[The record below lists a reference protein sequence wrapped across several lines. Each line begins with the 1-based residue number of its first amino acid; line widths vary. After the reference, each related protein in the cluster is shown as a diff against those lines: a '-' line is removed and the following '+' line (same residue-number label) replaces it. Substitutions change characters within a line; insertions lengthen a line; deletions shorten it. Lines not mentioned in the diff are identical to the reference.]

1 MSDYKHRL
9 TLAVPEQYMNEANN
23 LALIT
28 GISAADINTFTS
40 ANWKDT
46 EGNLY
51 AVCSAAIKPVVLGM
65 YGVRL
70 STIELPLHA
79 LEANVEAAQL
89 ALDKSVMYESDK
101 GIKAD
106 PSKIIIAIDY
116 EPLEFLEAVGL
127 SSVESVEDV

>member
-9 TLAVPEQYMNEANN
+9 TLAVPEQYMNEANQ

-28 GISAADINTFTS
+28 GLSEADVNTFTS
-40 ANWKDT
+40 ANWKDA

-65 YGVRL
+65 YGIKL
-70 STIELPLHA
+70 STIELPSHA

-89 ALDKSVMYESDK
+89 ALDKSVIYESDK
-101 GIKAD
+101 GVKAD

-116 EPLEFLEAVGL
+116 EPLEFFETLGL
-127 SSVESVEDV
+127 SIIDEV

>member
-9 TLAVPEQYMNEANN
+9 TLVVPEQYMNEANQ

-28 GISAADINTFTS
+28 GLSEADVNTFTS

-65 YGVRL
+65 YGVKL

-89 ALDKSVMYESDK
+89 ALDKSVIYESDK
-101 GIKAD
+101 DIKVD
-106 PSKIIIAIDY
+106 PSKIIIAIDHD
-116 EPLEFLEAVGL
+116 PLGFLETIGL
-127 SSVESVEDV
+127 STLDEV

>member
-1 MSDYKHRL
+1 MSDYKHRMS
-9 TLAVPEQYMNEANN
+9 LAVPQALIPQANN

-28 GISAADINTFTS
+28 GLSAADINTFTS
-40 ANWKDT
+40 ANWKDI

-65 YGVRL
+65 YGVKL

-89 ALDKSVMYESDK
+89 ALDKSVIYESDK

-106 PSKIIIAIDY
+106 PTKIIIAIDY
-116 EPLEFLEAVGL
+116 EPLGFLETIGL
-127 SSVESVEDV
+127 LTLDEV

>member
-9 TLAVPEQYMNEANN
+9 TLVVPEQYMNEANQ

-28 GISAADINTFTS
+28 GLSEADVNTFTS
-40 ANWKDT
+40 TNWKDT

-51 AVCSAAIKPVVLGM
+51 AVCSAAIKPIVLGM
-65 YGVRL
+65 YGVKL

-89 ALDKSVMYESDK
+89 ALDKSVIYESDK
-101 GIKAD
+101 GTKAV
-106 PSKIIIAIDY
+106 PTKIIIAIDY

-127 SSVESVEDV
+127 TGISIENN